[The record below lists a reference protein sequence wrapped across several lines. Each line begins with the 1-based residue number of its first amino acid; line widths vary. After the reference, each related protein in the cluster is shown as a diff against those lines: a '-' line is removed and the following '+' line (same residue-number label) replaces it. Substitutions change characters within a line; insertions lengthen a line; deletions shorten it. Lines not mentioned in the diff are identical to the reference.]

1 MGAWLIEV
9 CQSAYILYVEKL
21 ENIVDTKANLNVW
34 LFTIHNEAS
43 RPIVAH
49 RENEQIFITRF
60 VWVVFVGQCSPHGSH
75 TEHLAPFKMFDKWY
89 TIE

>member
-34 LFTIHNEAS
+34 LFTIHNETCRS
-43 RPIVAH
+43 IIAH
-49 RENEQIFITRF
+49 RKDKQIFVAWF
-60 VWVVFVGQCSPHGSH
+60 VGVVFVC
-75 TEHLAPFKMFDKWY
+75 
-89 TIE
+89 